1 MLSSWENASRLTH
14 PFLTAKYFEQE
25 RENIPKK
32 HLPNA
37 DTWVAEIGKEVVGFI
52 ALIGN
57 EVGAIFVQPA
67 MHGNGVG
74 KALMD
79 KAQELHNVLELEV
92 FAKNAIGREFYRK
105 YGFSIFEEKHHQ
117 DTGHKMLRLKYARR

>member
-1 MLSSWENASRLTH
+1 MGKCFQTSPSISYRRILRAR
-14 PFLTAKYFEQE
+14 E

-37 DTWVAEIGKEVVGFI
+37 DTWVAEISNQVVGFI

-67 MHGNGVG
+67 MHGKEVG

-79 KAQELHNVLELEV
+79 KARELYDVLELEV
-92 FAKNAIGREFYRK
+92 FAKNAIGREFYSK
-105 YGFSIFEEKHHQ
+105 YGFSVIEEKHHQ
-117 DTGHKMLRLKYARR
+117 DTGHKMLRLKYTHR